1 MKKDKAIEYILLII
15 ICMLT
20 FFNLFLPN
28 AEIQKWILTIFLIF
42 YTFILTRILKFK
54 KVDNVNKNKI
64 IILIIGLSVIYI
76 FLLYLIGIYVGF
88 YKNINSFST
97 ERIFKTIL
105 PYIIIVI
112 CSEIIRQIFVT
123 TQNKINTI
131 LITIA
136 LVLAEITTYI
146 NSSNIWD
153 LGEMLILIGYV
164 TFPSISINILCN
176 YIVKKYGVIPNILYR
191 IITTIYVYIFS
202 VLPDIYIFFQSI
214 YRIIFP
220 YIIYII
226 IDDYFEN
233 SKFRKVAKRKKVS
246 IISLIISIFLII
258 SIVMLISCK
267 FKYGILV
274 VGSSS
279 MAGTI
284 DKGDVIIYERFS
296 GEQLEKG
303 QVIVFTKDNIKTIHA
318 IENVQAKNN
327 ETIYYT
333 KGTNNQQ
340 QDEGYRTKND
350 IIGVVKFK
358 IIDIGWPT
366 IWLNDVFER

>member
-318 IENVQAKNN
+318 IENVQVKNN

>member
-1 MKKDKAIEYILLII
+1 MKKDKAIEYVLLVI

-28 AEIQKWILTIFLIF
+28 VELQTWTLAIFLVL
-42 YTFILTRILKFK
+42 YTIVLTKILKFK
-54 KVDNVNKNKI
+54 KIDNVNKNKI
-64 IILIIGLSVIYI
+64 IILIIGLSIIYI

-88 YKNINSFST
+88 YNNINAFTT

-123 TQNKINTI
+123 TQNKMNTI
-131 LITIA
+131 IITIA
-136 LVLAEITTYI
+136 LVLAEITTFI
-146 NSSNIWD
+146 NSSNIWN
-153 LGEMLILIGYV
+153 LSEMLILIGYV
-164 TFPSISINILCN
+164 TFPSISVNLLCN
-176 YIVKKYGVIPNILYR
+176 YIVKKYGIIPNILYR
-191 IITTIYVYIFS
+191 ITTTIYIYIFG
-202 VLPDIYIFFQSI
+202 VLPDIYMFFQSI
-214 YRIIFP
+214 YKIIFP

-233 SKFRKVAKRKKVS
+233 SKFKKVAKRKKVS
-246 IISLIISIFLII
+246 IISLVISIILII

-279 MAGTI
+279 MTGTI
-284 DKGDVIIYERFS
+284 DKGDAVVYEKFS
-296 GEQLEKG
+296 GEQLENG

-318 IENVQAKNN
+318 IENVQVKNN

-340 QDEGYRTKND
+340 QDEGYRTNND

>member
-1 MKKDKAIEYILLII
+1 MKKDKAIEYVLLVI

-28 AEIQKWILTIFLIF
+28 VELQKWTLAIFLVL
-42 YTFILTRILKFK
+42 YTIVLTKILKFK
-54 KVDNVNKNKI
+54 KIDNVNKNKI
-64 IILIIGLSVIYI
+64 IILIIGLSIIYI

-88 YKNINSFST
+88 YNNINAFTT

-123 TQNKINTI
+123 TQNKMNTI
-131 LITIA
+131 IITIA
-136 LVLAEITTYI
+136 LVLAEITTFI
-146 NSSNIWD
+146 NSSNIWN
-153 LGEMLILIGYV
+153 LSEMLILIGYV
-164 TFPSISINILCN
+164 TFPSISVNLLCN
-176 YIVKKYGVIPNILYR
+176 YIVKKYGIIPNILYR
-191 IITTIYVYIFS
+191 ITTTIYIYIFG
-202 VLPDIYIFFQSI
+202 VLPDIYMFFQSI
-214 YRIIFP
+214 YKIIFP

-233 SKFRKVAKRKKVS
+233 SKFKKVAKRKKVS
-246 IISLIISIFLII
+246 IISLVISIILII

-279 MAGTI
+279 MTGTI
-284 DKGDVIIYERFS
+284 DKGDAVVYEKFS

-303 QVIVFTKDNIKTIHA
+303 
-318 IENVQAKNN
+318 
-327 ETIYYT
+327 
-333 KGTNNQQ
+333 
-340 QDEGYRTKND
+340 
-350 IIGVVKFK
+350 
-358 IIDIGWPT
+358 
-366 IWLNDVFER
+366 

>member
-1 MKKDKAIEYILLII
+1 MKKDKVIEYMLLVI

-28 AEIQKWILTIFLIF
+28 VEFQKWTLTIFLVL
-42 YTFILTRILKFK
+42 YTIVLTKILKFK
-54 KVDNVNKNKI
+54 KVDNVNKSKI
-64 IILIIGLSVIYI
+64 IILIMGLSIIYV

-88 YKNINSFST
+88 YKNINAFTS

-131 LITIA
+131 IVTIA
-136 LVLAEITTYI
+136 LVLAEITIFI
-146 NSSNIWD
+146 NTSNIWN
-153 LGEMLILIGYV
+153 LGEMLILLGYV
-164 TFPSISINILCN
+164 TFPSISINLLCN
-176 YIVKKYGVIPNILYR
+176 YIVKKYGIIPNIVYR
-191 IITTIYVYIFS
+191 IITTIYIYIFGI
-202 VLPDIYIFFQSI
+202 LPDIYMFFQSI
-214 YRIIFP
+214 YKIIFP

-233 SKFRKVAKRKKVS
+233 SKFKKVAKRKKVS
-246 IISLIISIFLII
+246 IISLVISIFLIT

-284 DKGDVIIYERFS
+284 DKGDAIVYEKFDGR
-296 GEQLEKG
+296 QLEKG

-318 IENVQAKNN
+318 IENVQVKNN

-340 QDEGYRTKND
+340 QDEGYRTNND
-350 IIGVVKFK
+350 IIGVVKFR

-366 IWLNDVFER
+366 IWINDVFER

>member
-54 KVDNVNKNKI
+54 KVDSVNKNKI

-88 YKNINSFST
+88 YKNINSFSI

-191 IITTIYVYIFS
+191 VITTIYVYIFS

-284 DKGDVIIYERFS
+284 DKGDVIIYESFS

-318 IENVQAKNN
+318 IENVQVKNN